1 MVMIAAIRSVRSAEL
16 AVAGT
21 VDDLMFG
28 SNVAGQRS
36 NYFGQITGESGDG
49 LGPDLLFSATT
60 DVVLEAIS
68 PFLAS

>member
-1 MVMIAAIRSVRSAEL
+1 MVTMAAIRSVRSAEL

-28 SNVAGQRS
+28 SNAAGQRS
-36 NYFGQITGESGDG
+36 NYFGHITGESGNG
-49 LGPDLLFSATT
+49 LGPNLLFSATA
-60 DVVLEAIS
+60 DGRLEANS